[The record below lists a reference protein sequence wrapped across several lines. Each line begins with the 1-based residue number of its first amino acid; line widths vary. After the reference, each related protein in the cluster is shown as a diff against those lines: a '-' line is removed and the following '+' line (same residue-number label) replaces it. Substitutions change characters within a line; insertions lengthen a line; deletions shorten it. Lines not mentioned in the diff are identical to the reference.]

1 MSRYTCVMIWGKMAI
16 RVPDLA
22 VWAALVVGD
31 DSEEISPEM
40 RLPE

>member
-1 MSRYTCVMIWGKMAI
+1 MIWGKMAV
-16 RVPDLA
+16 RVPDWE

-31 DSEEISPEM
+31 DSEEMSPEI